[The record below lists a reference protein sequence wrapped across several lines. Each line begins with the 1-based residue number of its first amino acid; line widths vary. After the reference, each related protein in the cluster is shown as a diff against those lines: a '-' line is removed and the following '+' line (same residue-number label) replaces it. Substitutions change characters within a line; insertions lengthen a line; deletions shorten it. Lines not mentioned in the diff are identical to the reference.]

1 MKILSRTR
9 HLPIAENCAQIIS
22 ILKRNHWNLSILLA
36 PKPRTAFN
44 RQTDIRPDV
53 DVVKCENQIF
63 MILLSTIFGLRQEA
77 NYKFSSD
84 AIFRIFHCAFLLI
97 FLIFFASLFFLLVGS
112 TVLPSDLCACLLE
125 IQFNFHFSCT
135 GCGISYEFLRMRT
148 GRVCRHILQVI
159 IQIGRRRRGQPI
171 ENSGQQS

>member
-1 MKILSRTR
+1 MKISSRTR

-36 PKPRTAFN
+36 PKPGTGCN
-44 RQTDIRPDV
+44 RQTSGQTECCKMWKSNIYDTFEHNFWPSA
-53 DVVKCENQIF
+53 K
-63 MILLSTIFGLRQEA
+63 A

-84 AIFRIFHCAFLLI
+84 AIFRIFHCAFFLI
-97 FLIFFASLFFLLVGS
+97 FLLLLLYFSARLLVVS

-135 GCGISYEFLRMRT
+135 GCGISYEFLRMLT
-148 GRVCRHILQVI
+148 GQGCWHIL
-159 IQIGRRRRGQPI
+159 
-171 ENSGQQS
+171 